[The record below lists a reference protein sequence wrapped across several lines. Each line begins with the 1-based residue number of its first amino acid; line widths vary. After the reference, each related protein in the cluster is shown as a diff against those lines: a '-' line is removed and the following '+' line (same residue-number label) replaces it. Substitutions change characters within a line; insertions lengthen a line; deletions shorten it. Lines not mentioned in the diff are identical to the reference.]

1 MINGYGKSERKAAAL
16 FMNVGTS
23 ANKVWNIIGHE
34 IEDMSRTMNN
44 DVNSIV
50 DVLGVTAVDVTKG
63 VQTTTVDPVKFR
75 KDSEVSKILY
85 NIYKYNK
92 DGTDVEYE
100 FMEVFRDDVINN
112 GYAAFIQMGAVDLK
126 SWGGDAKAVNS
137 PFDIHW
143 KGERT
148 HGVFNEQ
155 SVSFTPTTGATYLT
169 TFSVA
174 QSSTRIAGAQIVVN
188 GRTIVTDDTG
198 IAAIQLP
205 AGTYPYTVVKAGYT
219 DKSGSVTV
227 STSPQFISVS
237 MTASS

>member
-1 MINGYGKSERKAAAL
+1 MCIR
-16 FMNVGTS
+16 
-23 ANKVWNIIGHE
+23 
-34 IEDMSRTMNN
+34 DRSRTMNN
-44 DVNSIV
+44 NVNSIV

-148 HGVFNEQ
+148 HGVFNL
-155 SVSFTPTTGATYLT
+155 SL
-169 TFSVA
+169 
-174 QSSTRIAGAQIVVN
+174 IHI
-188 GRTIVTDDTG
+188 
-198 IAAIQLP
+198 
-205 AGTYPYTVVKAGYT
+205 
-219 DKSGSVTV
+219 
-227 STSPQFISVS
+227 
-237 MTASS
+237 